1 MTLASAYGRFNTS
14 HVASCPDVAPE
25 CATIAIPD
33 HRHVVTL
40 GLFHTELVA
49 DYGATSGVTASLR
62 LPYDLKAQKVRYTTL
77 AGDLYAPPYG
87 DIHHRTETLRGVSD
101 GQLTALFAL
110 GGSLQAGVGL
120 SLPLGRTE
128 ENPIELGREGKKH
141 EHIQFGSG
149 TVDPIVSLVWSR
161 PVGPVVLAASADAQL
176 PLYRNSK
183 GFKAPLTVRYS
194 VGPSLPL
201 GSTGLALQYAG
212 QYQSIG
218 RWNGEEDEGTGFH
231 NGGVFLRATF
241 LPWKGFR
248 ISPGV
253 YREIYSKSLS
263 DESFRQGTTWSL
275 TLTRFF

>member
-25 CATIAIPD
+25 CASFTIPD

-40 GLFHTELVA
+40 DLFHTELVA
-49 DYGATSGVTASLR
+49 DYGATSGLTASLR
-62 LPYDLKAQKVRYTTL
+62 LPYDVKVQKVRYATL
-77 AGDLYAPPYG
+77 AGDPYVPPYG

-101 GQLTALFAL
+101 GQLTLLFAL
-110 GGSLQAGVGL
+110 GGSLQAGAGL
-120 SLPLGRTE
+120 TLPLGRTE

-149 TVDPIVSLVWSR
+149 TVDPIVSLVWSK
-161 PVGPVVLAASADAQL
+161 PVGPFVLAASADAQL
-176 PLYRNSK
+176 PLYSNSK
-183 GFKAPLTVRYS
+183 GFKAPATFRYS
-194 VGPSLPL
+194 FGPNLRI
-201 GSTGLALQYAG
+201 GTTGLAIQYAG

-231 NGGVFLRATF
+231 NGGFFLRATF

-248 ISPGV
+248 VSPGV
-253 YREIYSKSLS
+253 YREIYSKSLT